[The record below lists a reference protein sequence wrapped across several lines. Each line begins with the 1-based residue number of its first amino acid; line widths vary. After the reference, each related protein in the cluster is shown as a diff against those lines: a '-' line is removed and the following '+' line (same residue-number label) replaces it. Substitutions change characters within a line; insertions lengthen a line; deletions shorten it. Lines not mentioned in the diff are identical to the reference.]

1 MPQIGKVLI
10 ISGIVMLTV
19 GVFLVFFSDKIKW
32 FGNLPLDFS
41 YKSDSTRFYA
51 PIGSMIL
58 LSVILSIVANIFYRL
73 VIFLPF
79 IKTSPLSGFMFP
91 TARLKV
97 VVFPAPLGP
106 IKPTTSPGFTNMET
120 LFTINLPLIERDTF

>member
-19 GVFLVFFSDKIKW
+19 GVCVVYFSDKIKW

-51 PIGSMIL
+51 PIGNIIL
-58 LSVILSIVANIFYRL
+58 LSIILSIVANMFYK
-73 VIFLPF
+73 FF
-79 IKTSPLSGFMFP
+79 K
-91 TARLKV
+91 
-97 VVFPAPLGP
+97 
-106 IKPTTSPGFTNMET
+106 
-120 LFTINLPLIERDTF
+120 

>member
-19 GVFLVFFSDKIKW
+19 GVCVVYFGDKIKW

-58 LSVILSIVANIFYRL
+58 LSAILSIVANIFYR
-73 VIFLPF
+73 FF
-79 IKTSPLSGFMFP
+79 K
-91 TARLKV
+91 
-97 VVFPAPLGP
+97 
-106 IKPTTSPGFTNMET
+106 
-120 LFTINLPLIERDTF
+120 